1 MTPKT
6 ETGLTLNRAFF
17 EGRGDDF
24 LNIFAECV
32 GRQEIAVSEEA
43 AVNLLETIRSISHT
57 KMKAAR
63 FGC

>member
-1 MTPKT
+1 MIPKT
-6 ETGLTLNRAFF
+6 ETGLMLNRAFF

-32 GRQEIAVSEEA
+32 GRQEIAISEEA
-43 AVNLLETIRSISHT
+43 VVNLLETVRSISHT
-57 KMKAAR
+57 KARAAR

>member
-1 MTPKT
+1 MISKT
-6 ETGLTLNRAFF
+6 ETGLSLNRAFF

-24 LNIFAECV
+24 LDIFTECV